1 MKKLLAI
8 LLSLLLLLTA
18 CTPRPQPITPPE
30 PQPPVTEVTPD
41 PEPDPEPEP
50 LGYTV
55 GETTKNAQYDG
66 LHVNITLPVL
76 TGENQAALDVI
87 NHYYELLAGKVLD
100 YAEGDLVAAPGVSY
114 EVHAGYQLTHASEN
128 TVSLLWQVTTV
139 TTAESPA
146 ELTQSAAVF
155 DVKTGN
161 LCTFSDIFGENAA
174 DARAWF
180 VEHLRSTIP
189 EMAENS
195 YFYDQWYDLVETS
208 FDPDSVHFDAAG
220 VNVFYTQDALGSAV
234 IAAMPYDAAAQFLAI
249 AP

>member
-41 PEPDPEPEP
+41 PEPEP

-55 GETTKNAQYDG
+55 GQTTKNAQYDG
-66 LHVNITLPVL
+66 LLVNITLPVL

-100 YAEGDLVAAPGVSY
+100 YAEGDLIPQQDLGITY
-114 EVHAGYQLTHASEN
+114 EVIANYDLTYATEN
-128 TVSLLWQVTTV
+128 TVSILWQVTTV

-146 ELTQSAAVF
+146 VFTRSAAVF

-161 LCTFSDIFGENAA
+161 LILLTDLFGENTETVRAKVITSWQKLISEDKNGMFYERAHDMAA
-174 DARAWF
+174 SA
-180 VEHLRSTIP
+180 
-189 EMAENS
+189 
-195 YFYDQWYDLVETS
+195 
-208 FDPDSVHFDAAG
+208 FDPDNFFLLPGYIAFFYAPG
-220 VNVFYTQDALGSAV
+220 VLSDEGAEVNWTYEELGDLLV
-234 IAAMPYDAAAQFLAI
+234 MEP
-249 AP
+249 